1 MIRINNISVPLDFK
15 FTDENLINISADELK
30 IKSSGIKSAKLSK
43 KSVDARKKN
52 KICFVISVDT
62 ELENN
67 LNEEKII
74 AKNKNTVKAEKYTYQ
89 INHIKP
95 PEKRPV
101 IIGFGPAGMFAS
113 LVLAESGANPI
124 VLERGSDVDS
134 RKKAVENFWNNGIL
148 DENCNVQFGEGGAGT
163 FSDGKLNTGIN
174 DERIKFVLETFV
186 KFGAAENILYDAKP
200 HVGTDVLRKVI
211 KNIRNEII
219 SLGGEI
225 KFNSKFYG
233 FSEKNGRISA
243 VKYISENK
251 EYEVETDNFILS
263 TGHSAR
269 DVFKLLKE
277 KNFVLSQKNFSM
289 GVRIEHLQK
298 DINKAMFGD
307 FSENKNIIPAAYK
320 QAIHLKNG
328 RGVYTFCMCP
338 GGYVVASASE
348 SGRLVTNGMSYSKR
362 DGINANS
369 ALLVGIDPKDLKSE
383 DVLAGIYLQEKT
395 EELAFKA
402 GGSDYKAPVIKTGDF
417 LNKKCTDSFGKV
429 LPTYPIGTRFAEPE
443 NYLPEFITDS
453 LREGIVEIGKKMK
466 GFDSYDSILTGVESR
481 STSPVRIERN
491 EKRQALTLKGFYPC
505 GEGAGYAGGIM
516 SAAVDGIK
524 CAECIAMEN
533 QL

>member
-1 MIRINNISVPLDFK
+1 MIKISNIS
-15 FTDENLINISADELK
+15 ISVDYSDSELMK
-30 IKSSGIKSAKLSK
+30 KISKKLKCSEKEIKSFFLLK
-43 KSVDARKKN
+43 KSIDARKKN
-52 KICFVISVDT
+52 DIKFILTVAVKCFDEKKILKKNLKEKNISEYIPFDYKIPKAKK
-62 ELENN
+62 LE
-67 LNEEKII
+67 KS
-74 AKNKNTVKAEKYTYQ
+74 
-89 INHIKP
+89 
-95 PEKRPV
+95 PV
-101 IIGFGPAGMFAS
+101 IAGFGPAGIFAAYI
-113 LVLAESGANPI
+113 LALGGHCPV
-124 VLERGSDVDS
+124 VLERGSDVD
-134 RKKAVENFWNNGIL
+134 RRIEDIEFFNKTGIL
-148 DENCNVQFGEGGAGT
+148 KPESNVQFGEGGAGT

-269 DVFKLLKE
+269 DVFRLLKD

-298 DINKAMFGD
+298 DINKAMFGY

-320 QAIHLKNG
+320 QAVHLKNG

-348 SGRLVTNGMSYSKR
+348 NGRLVTNGMSYSKR

-383 DVLAGIYLQEKT
+383 DVLAGVYLQEKT
-395 EELAFKA
+395 EELAFTA

-443 NYLPEFITDS
+443 NYLPEFITES

-466 GFDSYDSILTGVESR
+466 GFDSYDSVLTGVESR
-481 STSPVRIERN
+481 STSPVRIERD

-524 CAECIAMEN
+524 CAEMITTEN